1 MLLSFNINA
10 NLWTG
15 ATPITGN
22 VRAVGLL
29 APAYDEWST
38 MWGENQHAHF
48 RDAKTDQKSFYKAIN
63 EEKEGEGAVVMCVFF
78 GARQREGFDYV
89 MGRRARRE
97 QLHVV
102 KGVEVAHALWLAEVP
117 LLVHPKPL
125 TTLFNS

>member
-1 MLLSFNINA
+1 
-10 NLWTG
+10 
-15 ATPITGN
+15 
-22 VRAVGLL
+22 
-29 APAYDEWST
+29 
-38 MWGENQHAHF
+38 
-48 RDAKTDQKSFYKAIN
+48 
-63 EEKEGEGAVVMCVFF
+63 MCVFF

-89 MGRRARRE
+89 MGRSARRE